1 MINTRFAFTKDDLAA
16 FARDGFLITRR
27 VLDDAF
33 IARLRERFEALFRGE
48 FETGVS
54 PDEVNWREGE
64 SDPALTRQICNGWKA
79 DRTLAQVTLAAPVGE
94 AIARLAGW
102 SGARVIQDNALWKPP
117 GARALGMHQ
126 DNAYLAWYAPREMLS
141 CWIPLDDTTAA
152 GGTLV
157 IARGSHRWSRA
168 PNPPG
173 AFHAPDDYTAALREA
188 ARENNRAL
196 DLVAVEVERGIAVF
210 HHGRVWHGSPPNR
223 AAAHRRAMVVHGG
236 PANARFAPR
245 GFGQGNGPIYSRYRR
260 LTDNAMDE
268 NHFPITWREDGHR
281 SAGLDA
287 LIDAAD

>member
-173 AFHAPDDYTAALREA
+173 AFHAPDDYTAANRES
-188 ARENNRAL
+188 ARE
-196 DLVAVEVERGIAVF
+196 
-210 HHGRVWHGSPPNR
+210 
-223 AAAHRRAMVVHGG
+223 
-236 PANARFAPR
+236 
-245 GFGQGNGPIYSRYRR
+245 
-260 LTDNAMDE
+260 
-268 NHFPITWREDGHR
+268 
-281 SAGLDA
+281 
-287 LIDAAD
+287 